1 MTPNVSLPMYCKI
14 RAEFDIALETLE
26 PVAVLKTKLIL
37 ASLSGICSAAMSGSG
52 GTLAASPI

>member
-1 MTPNVSLPMYCKI
+1 MYCKI
-14 RAEFDIALETLE
+14 RGEFDIALETLE

-52 GTLAASPI
+52 GTLAVSPI

>member
-1 MTPNVSLPMYCKI
+1 MYCKI

-52 GTLAASPI
+52 GTLAASPYRHR